1 MSGFAYKD
9 GVLTVD
15 GIDLTAIAAE
25 WGTPT
30 YIYSAAAIE
39 KDIAI
44 SAIMLCRQ
52 AARYIL
58 PSSQIPTLLCC
69 GCWPG
74 LVLVRI
80 LSPMVR

>member
-39 KDIAI
+39 ERYRHFRDNVVPPSGKVHFAI
-44 SAIMLCRQ
+44 VKFQPCC
-52 AARYIL
+52 AAAAGPAWCWCGYCL
-58 PSSQIPTLLCC
+58 P
-69 GCWPG
+69 W
-74 LVLVRI
+74 
-80 LSPMVR
+80 